1 MPSEKR
7 SSAESGF
14 GSLADRHLWQIQPVR
29 DVLAMGL
36 LALAIY
42 IGYLM
47 SIVTVP
53 LLLALF
59 LAYLLEPIV
68 ARLARVVGRAGAA
81 IVVIV
86 TGLLAVVIPLV
97 ALTGI
102 AAVQGLN
109 FLASLREDVPRIR
122 QQILEWRERLEDRL
136 GVDLTLGDEADPEA
150 VEALAEAAT
159 GVEAPT
165 TASGIDWFALL
176 EQWLDQNQQAI
187 ANTIMGGGMSA
198 LSLGWTIIGT
208 IGYIAFTL
216 FFLVPMFFFFLSVGL
231 GRLLDLGERLI
242 PEGKRSESLT
252 LLRKMDRVISAFIR
266 GRIVIAL
273 ILAVLFTIGW
283 WAIGVPAPLILGP
296 ITGLLAAIPYLGM
309 IGWPVAIIAMWLGQ
323 AGEPEPASWWVIVLL
338 PTAVYWAIQLTEDY
352 VLNPLIQGKATGLDT
367 PTIIV
372 AVLGAGAVAGLYG
385 VLVAIP
391 VAACVKILI
400 TDVFWPRYLAWTEG
414 RERDPLPLS

>member
-1 MPSEKR
+1 MSNDQNTHKD
-7 SSAESGF
+7 GF
-14 GSLADRHLWQIQPVR
+14 SPLADRHLWQIQPVR
-29 DVLAMGL
+29 DVLLIALVGL
-36 LALAIY
+36 VIY

-47 SIVTVP
+47 RIVTVP
-53 LLLALF
+53 LLLALM

-68 ARLARVVGRAGAA
+68 SRIARTIGRTAAA
-81 IVVIV
+81 ITVII
-86 TGLLAVVIPLV
+86 TALLAVGLPFI
-97 ALTGI
+97 ALTGL
-102 AAVQGLN
+102 AVVQGVA
-109 FLASLREDVPRIR
+109 FLRTLRDGLPSIRDQIDEWRHNLRERT
-122 QQILEWRERLEDRL
+122 
-136 GVDLTLGDEADPEA
+136 GVDLTFGGEVDEETAALIEQA
-150 VEALAEAAT
+150 VEN
-159 GVEAPT
+159 GEAPAREST
-165 TASGIDWFALL
+165 IDWFTVL

-187 ANTIMGGGMSA
+187 ANTIMGGGVSA

-216 FFLVPMFFFFLSVGL
+216 FFLVPMFFFFMSVGL
-231 GRLLDLGERLI
+231 GRLLDLGERVI
-242 PEGKRSESLT
+242 PEGKRKET
-252 LLRKMDRVISAFIR
+252 LALLGKMDRVISAFIR

-283 WAIGVPAPLILGP
+283 WAIGVPAPLVLGP
-296 ITGLLAAIPYLGM
+296 LTGLLAAIPYLGV

-323 AGEPEPASWWVIVLL
+323 AGEPEPVSWWVIVLL
-338 PTAVYWAIQLTEDY
+338 PTVVYWAIQLTEDY